1 MAALEKLKS
10 NPGCVVYNLGTGQ
23 GTTVLEMIHAFN
35 KAVGTKLPYQ
45 LCPRRPGDVTNLT
58 ADPRKANEE
67 LNWKAEKTLDE
78 MCESLWNWQ
87 SKNPTGFED
96 FDPNPPS
103 ECLVGNL

>member
-1 MAALEKLKS
+1 
-10 NPGCVVYNLGTGQ
+10 
-23 GTTVLEMIHAFN
+23 MIHAFN